1 MFVGGLRALLL
12 QSLHP
17 LAMAAV
23 AEHSDYRHDPWGR
36 FQRTSTFLAMTTY
49 GTETDAQRA
58 VDRVRGVHRRVHGT
72 APDGRAYRADDPHLL
87 GWVHVAEADSFLRA
101 HQVYGEKPL
110 REDEQDD
117 YVADLARVGEALGV
131 LDPPRTRAELTE
143 RLAAYR
149 PELRGTREARDAAR
163 FLALRPPLP
172 LVARPPYAVLVATAV
187 AMLPAW
193 ARLPLRLPYL
203 PLAEATAIRLAGHAL
218 VRGLRWTLP

>member
-1 MFVGGLRALLL
+1 
-12 QSLHP
+12 
-17 LAMAAV
+17 
-23 AEHSDYRHDPWGR
+23 
-36 FQRTSTFLAMTTY
+36 
-49 GTETDAQRA
+49 
-58 VDRVRGVHRRVHGT
+58 VHRRVHGT